1 MEYIRG
7 QVDKT
12 RQNVLIHGIGMLVLP
27 VSVTVE
33 MIRLGNAESMM
44 VASLSCLRRVSVSVV
59 VETNIMLIK

>member
-1 MEYIRG
+1 MEFKG

-12 RQNVLIHGIGMLVLP
+12 KVLFHGIGMLVLP

-33 MIRLGNAESMM
+33 MIQLWNAESMM

-59 VETNIMLIK
+59 VEANIM